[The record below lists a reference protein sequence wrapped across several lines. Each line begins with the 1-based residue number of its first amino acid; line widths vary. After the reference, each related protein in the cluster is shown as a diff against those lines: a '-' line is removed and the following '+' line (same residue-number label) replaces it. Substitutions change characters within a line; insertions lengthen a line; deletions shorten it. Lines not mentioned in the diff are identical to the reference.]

1 MQTGDVAQEALARA
15 TQQASTANYGAI
27 FAGFAEKGIAECD
40 ILPRENVFTFHAWKA
55 LGRQVRKGE
64 HGVKVHTWV
73 SMKKETDAGE
83 VAFRAPRITTVF
95 HISQTDLIAGTP
107 EQHRADIEQQRR
119 SAEKAVI
126 MEQSRDTGRSINDQ
140 VCEIQSKKDNY
151 YSDQFTPISRG

>member
-27 FAGFAEKGIAECD
+27 FAGFAEKGIAESD

-64 HGVKVHTWV
+64 HGVKVNTWV
-73 SMKKETDAGE
+73 SMRKETESGE
-83 VAFRAPRITTVF
+83 VAFRAPRMTTVF

-107 EQHRADIEQQRR
+107 EQHRADIKQQRAN
-119 SAEKAVI
+119 AEKAVV
-126 MEQSRDTGRSINDQ
+126 MEQSRDTGRSINAK
-140 VCEIQSKKDNY
+140 VCKMQSKEDNY
-151 YSDQFTPISRG
+151 YSEQFTPMGRG